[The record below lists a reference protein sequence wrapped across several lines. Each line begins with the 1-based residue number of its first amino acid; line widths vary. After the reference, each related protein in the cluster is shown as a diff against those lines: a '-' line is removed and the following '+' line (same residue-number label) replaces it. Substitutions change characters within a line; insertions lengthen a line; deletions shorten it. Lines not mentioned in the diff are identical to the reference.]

1 MELPLD
7 CGIPED
13 YIEHLPTRLAIYQ
26 RLAKLTDR
34 AEIPEIQDELRDR
47 FGPLP
52 EKLENLLVLA
62 EVRALAATAGVES
75 VTRGSDA
82 IVLSLKV
89 PVGGARTPLQ
99 RALGPSAQVG
109 NTQIQLPLRRLGDQW
124 LSRLTRV
131 LERFYVFQ
139 ENLKNL
145 AATSTA
151 V

>member
-1 MELPLD
+1 M
-7 CGIPED
+7 
-13 YIEHLPTRLAIYQ
+13 
-26 RLAKLTDR
+26 
-34 AEIPEIQDELRDR
+34 
-47 FGPLP
+47 
-52 EKLENLLVLA
+52 
-62 EVRALAATAGVES
+62 AATAGVES
-75 VTRGSDA
+75 VTRGSEA